1 MTYKEIAIHEAANLF
16 PLMKGEDYEGLK
28 TDISINGLIEPIWT
42 YEGKI
47 IDGRNRYRACLELGV
62 EPTFREWSGEGSLTS
77 FVLSLNLKRRH
88 LNSGQRA
95 MIAVDVAALFEA
107 EAKERQRASGGDRK
121 SVQYK
126 VSVPEKFPE
135 PIPEEDLKS
144 KAPDSGE
151 SRVAAAQIMDTNP
164 RYVSDAK
171 SIKSQ
176 SPEVASMVSEGNLTL
191 PQAKIVAALPI
202 EEQVEVVA
210 ELAANPDIPAKEIID
225 KHRPHVVNNSGE
237 NEWYTPSEYIEAA
250 RRVLGT
256 IDLDPASSVKANE
269 TVRATKF
276 YTKEFDGLDKDW
288 VGRVWMN
295 PPYSDG
301 LMPKFAA
308 KFVEEVKAKN
318 VVEAIVLVN
327 NATETQWFEQLVS
340 VSSAISFSTGRIKF
354 LGVDG
359 LTKNSPLQGQ
369 AFIYFGNYTDI
380 FTEEFS
386 NFGWTCRL

>member
-1 MTYKEIAIHEAANLF
+1 MTSKELDIHDAANLF
-16 PLMKGEDYEGLK
+16 PLMFAEEYESLK
-28 TDISINGLIEPIWT
+28 ADVLANGLIEPIWT

-62 EPTFREWSGEGSLTS
+62 EPKFREWHGEGSLTS
-77 FVLSLNLKRRH
+77 FVISLNLKRRH
-88 LNSGQRA
+88 LTSGQRA
-95 MIAVDVAALFEA
+95 MIAAGVAALFEV
-107 EAKERQRASGGDRK
+107 EAKERQRAAGGDRK
-121 SVQYK
+121 SEDYQK
-126 VSVPEKFPE
+126 SVPEIFPE
-135 PIPEEDLKS
+135 PICEEGS
-144 KAPDSGE
+144 KAKTPDSGE
-151 SRVAAAQIMDTNP
+151 SRNAAAAVMSTNP

-171 SIKSQ
+171 VITSR
-176 SPEVASMVSEGNLTL
+176 SPEVASMVSNGSLSL
-191 PQAKIVAALPI
+191 PQAKQVI
-202 EEQVEVVA
+202 EFETETQKEVVA
-210 ELAANPDIPAKEIID
+210 EITANPDIPAKEIID

-269 TVRATKF
+269 TVQATKF

-354 LGVDG
+354 LASDG

-369 AFIYFGNYTDI
+369 AFIYFGDYPDI
-380 FTEEFS
+380 FTEEFG